1 VIALIVRATSE
12 LEMSFAISFVI
23 LPIAMFAVS
32 ILFSM
37 LGQGGGALYTPLQ
50 VYSGIP
56 IHTAAATS
64 LFLIMVTSL
73 SATVVFRKAKK
84 VDWPLAIVLE
94 IVTGL
99 GGFLGG
105 LYSRNFSNSAL
116 SIFFAIVLFVA
127 AFFMIRKMESKAY
140 DPSTP
145 HDLFHWRREFDGN
158 SFLVN
163 LPLALPSAFLAGSA
177 SGLVG
182 VGGGI
187 INVPLMVVLLGIPVD
202 VAVGCS
208 AFMVGVTATC
218 GLAGHLID
226 THWDWKLALLLA
238 VAVYLGGRIGARTSM
253 SVDKE
258 KLRSGFGWFL
268 ILIAVTIIWKALH

>member
-1 VIALIVRATSE
+1 MDFV
-12 LEMSFAISFVI
+12 ISFVI
-23 LPIAMFAVS
+23 LPIAMFVVS

-50 VYSGIP
+50 VYSRIN

-73 SATVVFRKAKK
+73 SATVVFRKAKR
-84 VDWPLAIVLE
+84 VDWHLAIVLE

-105 LYSRNFSNSAL
+105 LYSSHFSNSAL
-116 SIFFAIVLFVA
+116 SIFFAIVLLVA
-127 AFFMIRKMESKAY
+127 AIFMIRKMEPKQY

-145 HDLFHWRREFDGN
+145 HDLFHWRREFNGR

-187 INVPLMVVLLGIPVD
+187 LNVPLMVVLLGIPVD

-218 GLAGHLID
+218 GLAGHLIH

-238 VAVYLGGRIGARTSM
+238 VAVYLGGQIGARTSLV
-253 SVDKE
+253 VDKV
-258 KLRSGFGWFL
+258 KLRTGFGWFL
-268 ILIAVTIIWKALH
+268 LLIAATMIWKAMH